1 MRLYISTK
9 FMLLFILCILYSLKN
24 FQAKITTYAYYRTHF
39 TLQSKS
45 LSNSK
50 CRLLFFLKLQT
61 HTLNECT
68 NLLFKFK
75 ENSRTEFF
83 SILLQT
89 FISIFSYILNNGFHT
104 ATLSLSTCYT
114 ELSSLLLCK
123 INYVIVKMVTL
134 CFYWSSLLS
143 RSLVGQHT

>member
-1 MRLYISTK
+1 
-9 FMLLFILCILYSLKN
+9 MLVYLITQTCACIFQPNLCCYLSYLSSELKN
-24 FQAKITTYAYYRTHF
+24 FQAKITTYTYYRTHF

-45 LSNSK
+45 LYNSK
-50 CRLLFFLKLQT
+50 RRLLFFIKLQN

-68 NLLFKFK
+68 NLLYKFE
-75 ENSRTEFF
+75 ENPQTEFF

-89 FISIFSYILNNGFHT
+89 FNSTFSYILNNGFHT
-104 ATLSLSTCYT
+104 VTLTLSTCYT

-134 CFYWSSLLS
+134 LL
-143 RSLVGQHT
+143 LV